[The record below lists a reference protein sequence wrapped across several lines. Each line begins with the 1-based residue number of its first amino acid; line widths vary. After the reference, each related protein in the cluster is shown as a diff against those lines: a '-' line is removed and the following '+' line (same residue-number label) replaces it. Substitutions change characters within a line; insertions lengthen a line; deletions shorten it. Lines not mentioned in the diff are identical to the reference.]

1 MTMMT
6 ALKLPQAHHKM
17 STLTITIVFVNIG
30 PQLLSLLI
38 QIIGAATFITNEDV
52 PLDRIFLHALYKHLK
67 ILSLPSKT
75 RDIPMETPIV
85 NENGMLAKKL
95 NELQN
100 DLQNHHNRKQT
111 IDERITYLHREV
123 KSLI

>member
-1 MTMMT
+1 
-6 ALKLPQAHHKM
+6 
-17 STLTITIVFVNIG
+17 
-30 PQLLSLLI
+30 
-38 QIIGAATFITNEDV
+38 
-52 PLDRIFLHALYKHLK
+52 
-67 ILSLPSKT
+67 
-75 RDIPMETPIV
+75 METPIV